1 MRDYEVVFIINPD
14 LDETAF
20 KELTERVS
28 SWITD
33 AGGTVS
39 KVDFWGKRQLAYP
52 IGKKTEGQYV
62 LIESNMAPSFCLELE
77 RNLRLTEPIMRFLI
91 ANKE

>member
-1 MRDYEVVFIINPD
+1 MRDYEVVFIVNPD

-39 KVDFWGKRQLAYP
+39 KVDFWGKRTLAYP
-52 IGKKTEGQYV
+52 IRKKHEGQYV
-62 LIESNMAPSFCLELE
+62 LIESNMAPSFCVSLE
-77 RNLRLTEPIMRFLI
+77 RNLRLAEPVMRFLI
-91 ANKE
+91 TQKD

>member
-1 MRDYEVVFIINPD
+1 MRDYEVVFIVNPD

-20 KELTERVS
+20 KELTTRVS
-28 SWITD
+28 GWITD

-52 IGKKTEGQYV
+52 IRKKNEGQYV
-62 LIESNMAPSFCLELE
+62 LIESNMAPSFCAELE
-77 RNLRLTEPIMRFLI
+77 RNLRLTEPVMRFLI
-91 ANKE
+91 ASKE